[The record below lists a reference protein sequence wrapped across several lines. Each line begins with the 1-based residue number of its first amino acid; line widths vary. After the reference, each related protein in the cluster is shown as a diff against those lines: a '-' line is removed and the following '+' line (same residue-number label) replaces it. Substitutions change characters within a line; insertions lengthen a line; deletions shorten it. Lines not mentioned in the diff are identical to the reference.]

1 MASVDNKDHILRA
14 IQSNVRYDGR
24 KNNEYRP
31 VTIEY
36 GVSWTAEGSAKV
48 SIGDTTIIAGVKLSA
63 GEPYADNPDEGTLM
77 IEAGL
82 LPLSSPLFETGP
94 PGIDAVELARVID
107 RGIRESHSIDTH
119 ALCIKKGEKVWT
131 VTCDI
136 CTVNADGN
144 LFDAA
149 SLAAMAAL
157 KNAVFPEISSDG
169 TVEYKKKTKKSLP
182 LVQCPIAITVWK
194 AGELLCVDP
203 TQGEENVFEARLT
216 ITTIEDGSIVAM
228 QKGGEG
234 TLTSD
239 DITRMI
245 DLALEK
251 AQFLRKHL

>member
-1 MASVDNKDHILRA
+1 MPTYDNKDHILRA

-24 KNNEYRP
+24 KDAEYRP
-31 VTIEY
+31 VSVEY

-48 SIGDTTIIAGVKLSA
+48 SFGNTVIIAGVKLAA

-77 IEAGL
+77 IEAEL

-107 RGIRESHSIDTH
+107 RGIRESHTIDTH
-119 ALCIKKGEKVWT
+119 ALCIKKGERVWT

-157 KNAVFPEISSDG
+157 KNAVFPEIDSDG
-169 TVEYKKKTKKSLP
+169 IIDYKKKTKKSLP
-182 LVQCPIAITVWK
+182 LTQVPIAVTVWK
-194 AGELLCVDP
+194 VGDLLCVDP
-203 TQGEENVFEARLT
+203 TQVEENVFEARLT

-234 TLTSD
+234 TLSVD
-239 DITRMI
+239 DISRMI
-245 DLALEK
+245 DLALDK
-251 AQFLRKHL
+251 AKDLRKHL

>member
-24 KNNEYRP
+24 KNDEYRP

-234 TLTSD
+234 TLTAD

-245 DLALEK
+245 DLALDK